1 MNQTTTYHRF
11 EKDILFCKNLKSLF
25 ISSLV
30 LTCLSVVGIILTI
43 VGALVGA
50 SISNS
55 NPDAIPIG
63 VSVGGAI
70 GIAISVPCIITTF
83 IINLI
88 YAIRLLSHQFEHE
101 DLNQQKI
108 IWGIFTI
115 IILGM
120 IAMMIWTVVSKNI
133 LNQSNQNLK
142 QISQNSEATNKTS
155 EINTNL

>member
-1 MNQTTTYHRF
+1 MNQTTTSRPF
-11 EKDILFCKNLKSLF
+11 QKDILFCKNLKSLF

-30 LTCLSVVGIILTI
+30 LTCLSVVGVILTI

-70 GIAISVPCIITTF
+70 GIAISVPCIIATF

-88 YAIRLLSHQFEHE
+88 YAIKLLSHQFEHE

-115 IILGM
+115 VILGM
-120 IAMMIWTVVSKNI
+120 IAMIVWTVVSNNI
-133 LNQSNQNLK
+133 LNRSNQNLK
-142 QISQNSEATNKTS
+142 EISQNGEHHNETI
-155 EINTNL
+155 E